1 MKHNFE
7 INVNDQSLSRVGS
20 YGYLGIEVDET
31 LSWQTQVD
39 TMVKKVSAG
48 LGVLKKVR
56 DLVPRQ
62 TLVRIYEALVLAY
75 FDYCSEVWGSLGKRL
90 SNRLQ
95 KLQSRAARIIT
106 FSGYEHRST
115 DVLNDLGWETLE
127 KRRAKQLAVCV
138 YKSINNLFPV
148 GLKSL
153 FEPISVSGVF
163 LQF

>member
-115 DVLNDLGWETLE
+115 DDLNDLGWETLE
-127 KRRAKQLAVCV
+127 KRRAK
-138 YKSINNLFPV
+138 
-148 GLKSL
+148 
-153 FEPISVSGVF
+153 
-163 LQF
+163 